1 MRIRVLPDTDFA
13 CGLYCR
19 YKNFFLT
26 KILALELK
34 VLHICR
40 SFKSFFTYIISRFF
54 KLTKVWRVF
63 ESGSKSQNV
72 RFGSATLNVLKN
84 MPSTVCGIHN
94 EYPLPTSQHNMLQIY
109 IKCKKTVLDAAKDM
123 SYISS
128 ENGQQPPPPPSS

>member
-1 MRIRVLPDTDFA
+1 MMRIRVLPDTDFA

-40 SFKSFFTYIISRFF
+40 SFKSFFSYIISRFF

-84 MPSTVCGIHN
+84 MPSTVCGIYFCSFRFN
-94 EYPLPTSQHNMLQIY
+94 STINRQYVYVRKWDVQ
-109 IKCKKTVLDAAKDM
+109 
-123 SYISS
+123 
-128 ENGQQPPPPPSS
+128 